1 MAALTSIIT
10 ATAAAYGAGS
20 MYEADKQ
27 RTEARKEEKE
37 AIAGAKVEAL
47 EDRKTMINK
56 QRMQLMGAGDEKYT
70 TKRTVGVKKPIPT
83 GEEEV
88 LG

>member
-10 ATAAAYGAGS
+10 AASALYGAGS

-27 RTEARKEEKE
+27 RTEARAEEKE
-37 AIAGAKVEAL
+37 AITEAKAEAL
-47 EDRKTMINK
+47 SERKTMINK
-56 QRMQLMGAGDEKYT
+56 QRTQLMGAGDEKYT
-70 TKRTVGVKKPIPT
+70 TKRTVGVKKPMPT
-83 GEEEV
+83 QEDEV